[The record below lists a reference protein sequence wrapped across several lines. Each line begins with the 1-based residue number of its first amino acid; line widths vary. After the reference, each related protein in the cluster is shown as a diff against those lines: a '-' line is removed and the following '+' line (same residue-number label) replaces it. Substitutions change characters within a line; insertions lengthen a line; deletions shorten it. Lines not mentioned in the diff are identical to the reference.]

1 MAETSDN
8 SVFERVRTVI
18 IEVLNVEESQI
29 SLDSN
34 IRNDLGADS
43 IDLMTLIVALEEE
56 FNGQISDEEV
66 ANLATVADTVDF
78 IQDKIIKSE

>member
-1 MAETSDN
+1 MADSSNN
-8 SVFERVRTVI
+8 SVFERVKAVI
-18 IEVLNVEESQI
+18 VEVLNVEESQI

-78 IQDKIIKSE
+78 IQDKILKSE